1 MINQKKYVHFVIM
14 YIIIFSLWIFL
25 IPKDLNIKEIGI
37 LFLFCFATIFSCY
50 CLYKAI
56 KKMKRGDKLFWVLV
70 LCTCLCGLTMEIT
83 LFLHSLSIY
92 DQVIF
97 SYKALPFF
105 IVQYIL
111 LFSGFA
117 IKFIKHY
124 SIRGL
129 AQFSFDSIFIVIM
142 NIYFTLTFIL
152 DISSFRMLTTDTWVL
167 IGYFIAQ
174 SLVIYAV
181 ISLYRREEYSSS
193 RISLIIGFT
202 IILVYGY
209 IHLFQLNAGIKPSSE
224 VSYLIHTASILL
236 IGLSSILYILDKPIQ
251 HETKTKYY
259 RFDYVRF
266 ILPYFSIII
275 TFSFIIFQPWDDK
288 FMLIGLVLSL
298 ILLFLRQLYMWK
310 DNQALIDTYEQL
322 TTQLEDKVEEGAS
335 ALSKSEQRY
344 KSLFEDHPD
353 AVFSLNMYGIFQ
365 QSNTA
370 CESLFTAYY
379 CEVESY
385 SLLHFI
391 DPKDHDL
398 LQKALQLTKEGRP
411 QTLEVR
417 TKEKEGYYYY
427 LHITLIPTFI
437 NKEVVGMFG
446 IARDITTLYEKQKQ
460 VEHLAFHDALT
471 GLPNRRKF
479 EKDLKNILNTAQA
492 SANDVAVMF
501 LDLDRFKKINDRLG
515 HGVGDLLLIE
525 VAKRLR
531 SCLRSKDVVARQGG
545 DEFTILLPDMYS
557 EKSAAFIAEQ
567 ILNILNKP
575 FFIKDE
581 ELSITPSIGIAM
593 SPDCGTDV
601 TALMKNADMAMY
613 RAKANGKNRFVFFS
627 KEMSIAQN
635 ESNFLEGELSK
646 ALQQNEFFLEYQP
659 QVSTK
664 TKQVIGFEALIR
676 WKHPKLGIVSPAQFI
691 PLAEETGFI
700 IELGNWILRTA
711 CLEAKRWHNQGFSH
725 LKVGV
730 NLSVVQF
737 NHADLIPTISKVL
750 EETELKPEALDIEI
764 TESIAINQNQSV
776 VAKLEQL
783 QNLGIQ
789 ISIDDFGTG
798 YSSLA
803 YLTKYPINTLKI
815 AREFICGITT
825 SPLEEAIIS
834 SIITLSKELN
844 LEVIAEGVETEEQW
858 KFLYEQN
865 CDHIQGFFISKPV
878 SSKDVWRLLHKK
890 TTV

>member
-1 MINQKKYVHFVIM
+1 MINQKKYIQSVII
-14 YIIIFSLWIFL
+14 YIFIFALWIFL
-25 IPKDLNIKEIGI
+25 IPNESNIKEIGI
-37 LFLFCFATIFSCY
+37 LFLFCFAALFSCY

-56 KKMKRGDKLFWVLV
+56 RKMTHGDKLFWILL
-70 LCTCLCGLTMEIT
+70 LCTCLCGLAMEIT
-83 LFLHSLSIY
+83 LFLHSHSIHE
-92 DQVIF
+92 QAIF

-105 IVQYIL
+105 IIQYIL
-111 LFSGFA
+111 LFVGFA
-117 IKFIKHY
+117 IKFIKNY
-124 SIRGL
+124 SIKGL

-152 DISSFRMLTTDTWVL
+152 DLSSFRMLTKDTWIL
-167 IGYFIAQ
+167 MGYFIAQ

-181 ISLYRREEYSSS
+181 ISLYRREQYSSS
-193 RISLIIGFT
+193 RIALIIGFT

-209 IHLFQLNAGIKPSSE
+209 IHLFQLNFGIQTSTE
-224 VSYLIHTASILL
+224 INYLIHTASMLL
-236 IGLSSILYILDKPIQ
+236 IGLSSILYILDKPMQ
-251 HETKTKYY
+251 HETKAKYY

-266 ILPYFSIII
+266 ILPYVSIII
-275 TFSFIIFQPWDDK
+275 TFSFIIIQPWDDK

-310 DNQALIDTYEQL
+310 DNQALIHTFEQL
-322 TTQLEDKVEEGAS
+322 TTQLEDEVEEGAF

-353 AVFSLNMYGIFQ
+353 AVFSLNMNGIFQ
-365 QSNTA
+365 QSNKA

-379 CEVESY
+379 CEVASY

-391 DPKDHDL
+391 DSKDHEL
-398 LQKALQLTKEGRP
+398 LKKALQITKEGRP

-417 TKEKEGYYYY
+417 TKEQEGYYYY

-479 EKDLKNILNTAQA
+479 EKDLKTILNTAQTN
-492 SANDVAVMF
+492 ANDVAVIF

-515 HGVGDLLLIE
+515 HDVGDLLLIE

-557 EKSAAFIAEQ
+557 EKSAIFIAEQ
-567 ILNILNKP
+567 ILTILNKP
-575 FFIKDE
+575 FFIQGE

-593 SPDCGTDV
+593 YPDCGTDV
-601 TALMKNADMAMY
+601 TELMKNADMAMY
-613 RAKANGKNRFVFFS
+613 CAKANGKNRFVFFS
-627 KEMSIAQN
+627 KEMSIAQS
-635 ESNFLEGELSK
+635 EIQFLEGELSK

-664 TKQVIGFEALIR
+664 TKQIIGFEALIR

-737 NHADLIPTISKVL
+737 NHAHLIPTISKVL

-783 QNLGIQ
+783 QDLGIQ

-858 KFLYEQN
+858 KFLHDQN

-878 SSKDVWRLLHKK
+878 SSKDVWMLLHKK

>member
-1 MINQKKYVHFVIM
+1 M

-25 IPKDLNIKEIGI
+25 IPRNLNIKEIGI
-37 LFLFCFATIFSCY
+37 LFLFCFAALFSCY

-56 KKMKRGDKLFWVLV
+56 KKMKSSDKLFWVLL
-70 LCTCLCGLTMEIT
+70 LCTCICGLIMEIT
-83 LFLHSLSIY
+83 LFLQSLSIY

-105 IVQYIL
+105 IIQYIL

-152 DISSFRMLTTDTWVL
+152 DISSFRMLTTDTWLL

-181 ISLYRREEYSSS
+181 ISLYRREQYSSS

-209 IHLFQLNAGIKPSSE
+209 IHLFQLNKGMETSSE

-236 IGLSSILYILDKPIQ
+236 IGLSSILYILDKPMQ
-251 HETKTKYY
+251 HETKMKYY

-275 TFSFIIFQPWDDK
+275 TFSIIVIQPWDDK

-310 DNQALIDTYEQL
+310 DNQVLIDTYEQL
-322 TTQLEDKVEEGAS
+322 TTQLEGKVEEGAS

-353 AVFSLNMYGIFQ
+353 AVFSLNMNGIFQ
-365 QSNTA
+365 QSNKA

-379 CEVESY
+379 CEVTSY

-391 DPKDHDL
+391 DPQDHEVL
-398 LQKALQLTKEGRP
+398 KKSLQSTKEGRP
-411 QTLEVR
+411 QTLEIR

-427 LHITLIPTFI
+427 LHITFIPIFI

-479 EKDLKNILNTAQA
+479 EKDLKTILNTAQ
-492 SANDVAVMF
+492 N
-501 LDLDRFKKINDRLG
+501 
-515 HGVGDLLLIE
+515 
-525 VAKRLR
+525 
-531 SCLRSKDVVARQGG
+531 
-545 DEFTILLPDMYS
+545 
-557 EKSAAFIAEQ
+557 
-567 ILNILNKP
+567 
-575 FFIKDE
+575 
-581 ELSITPSIGIAM
+581 ELH
-593 SPDCGTDV
+593 
-601 TALMKNADMAMY
+601 
-613 RAKANGKNRFVFFS
+613 
-627 KEMSIAQN
+627 
-635 ESNFLEGELSK
+635 FLEGELSK

-659 QVSTK
+659 QVNTK
-664 TKQVIGFEALIR
+664 TKQIIGFEALIR

-725 LKVGV
+725 LKLGV

-815 AREFICGITT
+815 AREFICGITN
-825 SPLEEAIIS
+825 SPLEEAIIA
-834 SIITLSKELN
+834 SIIKLSKELN

-858 KFLYEQN
+858 KFLHEQN
-865 CDHIQGFFISKPV
+865 CDHIQGFLFSKPV
-878 SSKDVWRLLHKK
+878 SSEDVWMLLHKK

>member
-1 MINQKKYVHFVIM
+1 MM

-25 IPKDLNIKEIGI
+25 IPRNLNIKEIGI
-37 LFLFCFATIFSCY
+37 LFLFCFAALFSCY

-56 KKMKRGDKLFWVLV
+56 KKMKSSDKLFWVLL
-70 LCTCLCGLTMEIT
+70 LCTCICGLIMEIT
-83 LFLHSLSIY
+83 LFLQSLSIY

-105 IVQYIL
+105 IIQYIL

-152 DISSFRMLTTDTWVL
+152 DISSFRMLTTDTWLL

-181 ISLYRREEYSSS
+181 ISLYRREQYSSS

-209 IHLFQLNAGIKPSSE
+209 IHLFQLNKGMETSSE

-236 IGLSSILYILDKPIQ
+236 IGLSSILYILDKPMQ
-251 HETKTKYY
+251 HETKMKYY

-275 TFSFIIFQPWDDK
+275 TFSIIVIQPWDDK

-310 DNQALIDTYEQL
+310 DNQVLIDTYEQL
-322 TTQLEDKVEEGAS
+322 TTQLEGKVEEGAS

-353 AVFSLNMYGIFQ
+353 AVFSLNMNGIFQ
-365 QSNTA
+365 QSNKA

-379 CEVESY
+379 CEVTSY

-391 DPKDHDL
+391 DPQDHEL
-398 LQKALQLTKEGRP
+398 LKKSLQSTKEGRP
-411 QTLEVR
+411 QTLEIR

-427 LHITLIPTFI
+427 LHITFIPIFI

-479 EKDLKNILNTAQA
+479 EKDLKTILNTAQ
-492 SANDVAVMF
+492 N
-501 LDLDRFKKINDRLG
+501 
-515 HGVGDLLLIE
+515 
-525 VAKRLR
+525 
-531 SCLRSKDVVARQGG
+531 
-545 DEFTILLPDMYS
+545 
-557 EKSAAFIAEQ
+557 
-567 ILNILNKP
+567 
-575 FFIKDE
+575 
-581 ELSITPSIGIAM
+581 ELH
-593 SPDCGTDV
+593 
-601 TALMKNADMAMY
+601 
-613 RAKANGKNRFVFFS
+613 
-627 KEMSIAQN
+627 
-635 ESNFLEGELSK
+635 FLEGELSK

-659 QVSTK
+659 QVNTK
-664 TKQVIGFEALIR
+664 TKQIIGFEALIR

-725 LKVGV
+725 LKLGV

-815 AREFICGITT
+815 AREFICGITN
-825 SPLEEAIIS
+825 SPLEEAIIA
-834 SIITLSKELN
+834 SIIKLSKELN

-858 KFLYEQN
+858 KFLHEQN
-865 CDHIQGFFISKPV
+865 CDHIQGFLFSKPV
-878 SSKDVWRLLHKK
+878 SSEDVWMLLHKK